1 MGPMFDVPNG
11 TRVFSR
17 RKISCQQ
24 LCARHS
30 DASVF
35 AVHHLRDDC
44 HGCGSRLSE
53 EIERPAVGAGF
64 SRRGPAK
71 AGPYSF
77 GPSLGVPSPLT
88 LCAYNE
94 PWTIWFSLGLLACR

>member
-53 EIERPAVGAGF
+53 EIERVGAGF
-64 SRRGPAK
+64 SRLKPVPTALPRECPR
-71 AGPYSF
+71 
-77 GPSLGVPSPLT
+77 PSH
-88 LCAYNE
+88 CAHIIE
-94 PWTIWFSLGLLACR
+94 PWTIWFSLGLLA